1 MSDEINNTT
10 KSSIWDEV
18 DNPEETPAV
27 EGEPVEEFPPKAETE
42 EAPDDA
48 GALQPEDAEI
58 ESQAEDARLPGMETD
73 ADEEPEEETIPDEDI
88 NIEEDVPKKEEPVK
102 AKEDKG
108 DKKKKNFFAFVIN
121 DIKNFKTLDKKIK
134 IMYFVFIV
142 AAVVFVISAG
152 YLISYQIRVA
162 KERKAWQ
169 ELVDSKIVVIDAD
182 SIGLD
187 AMVDN
192 LALAAQ
198 EKEEEE
204 EEKVI
209 LPEYLPFYEQ
219 NNDMVGWIRLD
230 GTVIDYPVMHTP
242 DYVDENGIIGQKYI
256 HRDFNGEESTSGAI
270 FIDFRCTMD
279 PRSDNLILYGHHMR
293 NGTMFKAIMNYENK
307 DFYEEHKIIEFDTL
321 YEKGEYEVFSAF
333 RDRIYNSTDTNYKF
347 YYFIDSETKEDFD
360 YNIENLCSKSLYDTG
375 VVPEYG
381 DELIM
386 LVTCAYHTNE
396 GRFVV
401 CARKVKDEETE

>member
-1 MSDEINNTT
+1 MSDEIKNTSE
-10 KSSIWDEV
+10 SSIWDEV
-18 DNPEETPAV
+18 DET
-27 EGEPVEEFPPKAETE
+27 PKAEPEVAEQEAPAPEAEATAEAEVAEATVETEALE
-42 EAPDDA
+42 EA
-48 GALQPEDAEI
+48 
-58 ESQAEDARLPGMETD
+58 
-73 ADEEPEEETIPDEDI
+73 EEETIPDEDI
-88 NIEEDVPKKEEPVK
+88 NIEEDIPKEDKPVK
-102 AKEDKG
+102 AEEDKD
-108 DKKKKNFFAFVIN
+108 DKKKKNFFALVIN
-121 DIKNFKTLDKKIK
+121 DIKNFKTLDKKLK
-134 IMYFVFIV
+134 IMYFVFAV
-142 AAVVFVISAG
+142 AAVIFAISAG
-152 YLISYQIRVA
+152 YLISYQVRIA

-192 LALAAQ
+192 MALAAQ
-198 EKEEEE
+198 EKEEE

-242 DYVDENGIIGQKYI
+242 DYVDEDGIIGQKYI

-293 NGTMFKAIMNYENK
+293 NGTMFKAIMNYEK
-307 DFYEEHKIIEFDTL
+307 KEFYEEHKIIEFDTL

-381 DELIM
+381 DDIIM

-401 CARKVKDEETE
+401 CARKSKDEETE

>member
-1 MSDEINNTT
+1 MSDEIKNTSE
-10 KSSIWDEV
+10 SSIWDEV
-18 DNPEETPAV
+18 DET
-27 EGEPVEEFPPKAETE
+27 PKAEPEVAEQEAPAPEAEATAEAEVAEATVETEALE
-42 EAPDDA
+42 EA
-48 GALQPEDAEI
+48 
-58 ESQAEDARLPGMETD
+58 
-73 ADEEPEEETIPDEDI
+73 EEETIPDEDI
-88 NIEEDVPKKEEPVK
+88 NIEEDIPKEDKPVK
-102 AKEDKG
+102 AEEDKD
-108 DKKKKNFFAFVIN
+108 DKKKKNFFALVIN
-121 DIKNFKTLDKKIK
+121 DIKNFKTLDKKLK
-134 IMYFVFIV
+134 IMYFVFAV
-142 AAVVFVISAG
+142 AAVIFAISAG
-152 YLISYQIRVA
+152 YLISYQVRIA

-192 LALAAQ
+192 MALAAQ
-198 EKEEEE
+198 EKEEE

-242 DYVDENGIIGQKYI
+242 DYVDEDGIIGQKYI

-293 NGTMFKAIMNYENK
+293 NGTMFKAIMNYEK
-307 DFYEEHKIIEFDTL
+307 KEFYEEHKIIEFDTL

-381 DELIM
+381 DDIIM

-401 CARKVKDEETE
+401 CARKIKDEETE

>member
-1 MSDEINNTT
+1 MSDEIKNTSE
-10 KSSIWDEV
+10 SSIWDEV
-18 DNPEETPAV
+18 DET
-27 EGEPVEEFPPKAETE
+27 PKAEAEAEVAEQEAPAPEAEATVEAEMAEATAETEALE
-42 EAPDDA
+42 EA
-48 GALQPEDAEI
+48 
-58 ESQAEDARLPGMETD
+58 
-73 ADEEPEEETIPDEDI
+73 EEETIPDEDI
-88 NIEEDVPKKEEPVK
+88 NIEEDIPKEDKPVK
-102 AKEDKG
+102 AKEDKD
-108 DKKKKNFFAFVIN
+108 DKKKKNFFALVIN
-121 DIKNFKTLDKKIK
+121 DIKNFKTLDKKLK
-134 IMYFVFIV
+134 IMYFVFVV
-142 AAVVFVISAG
+142 AAVIFAISAG
-152 YLISYQIRVA
+152 YLISYQVRIA

-192 LALAAQ
+192 MALAAQ
-198 EKEEEE
+198 EKEEE

-242 DYVDENGIIGQKYI
+242 DYVDEDGIIGQKYI

-293 NGTMFKAIMNYENK
+293 NGTMFKAIMNYEK
-307 DFYEEHKIIEFDTL
+307 KEFYEEHKIIEFDTL

-381 DELIM
+381 DDIIM

-401 CARKVKDEETE
+401 CARKIKDEETE

>member
-1 MSDEINNTT
+1 MSDEIKNTSE
-10 KSSIWDEV
+10 SSIWDEV
-18 DNPEETPAV
+18 DET
-27 EGEPVEEFPPKAETE
+27 PKAEAEPEVAEQEAPAPEAEATAEAE
-42 EAPDDA
+42 EAEA
-48 GALQPEDAEI
+48 TVETEAPEEA
-58 ESQAEDARLPGMETD
+58 
-73 ADEEPEEETIPDEDI
+73 EEETIPDEDI
-88 NIEEDVPKKEEPVK
+88 NIEEDIPKENKPVK
-102 AKEDKG
+102 AKEDK
-108 DKKKKNFFAFVIN
+108 DDRKKKNFFALVIN
-121 DIKNFKTLDKKIK
+121 DIKNFKTLDKKLK
-134 IMYFVFIV
+134 IMYFVFVV
-142 AAVVFVISAG
+142 AAVIFAISAG
-152 YLISYQIRVA
+152 YLISYQVRIA

-192 LALAAQ
+192 MALAAQ

-242 DYVDENGIIGQKYI
+242 DYVDEDGIIGQKYI

-293 NGTMFKAIMNYENK
+293 NGTMFKAIMNYEK
-307 DFYEEHKIIEFDTL
+307 KEFYEEHKIIEFDTL

-375 VVPEYG
+375 IVPEYG
-381 DELIM
+381 DDIIM

-401 CARKVKDEETE
+401 CARKIKDEETE

>member
-1 MSDEINNTT
+1 MSDEIKNTSE
-10 KSSIWDEV
+10 SSIWDEV
-18 DNPEETPAV
+18 DET
-27 EGEPVEEFPPKAETE
+27 PKAEAEVAEQEAPAPEAEAIVEAEVAEATVEAEAPE
-42 EAPDDA
+42 EA
-48 GALQPEDAEI
+48 
-58 ESQAEDARLPGMETD
+58 
-73 ADEEPEEETIPDEDI
+73 EEETIPDEDI
-88 NIEEDVPKKEEPVK
+88 NIEEDIPKEKKPVK
-102 AKEDKG
+102 AEEDKD
-108 DKKKKNFFAFVIN
+108 DKKKKNFFALVIN
-121 DIKNFKTLDKKIK
+121 DIKNFKTLDKKLK
-134 IMYFVFIV
+134 IMYFVFVV
-142 AAVVFVISAG
+142 AAVIFAISAG
-152 YLISYQIRVA
+152 YLISYQVRIA

-192 LALAAQ
+192 MALAAQ

-204 EEKVI
+204 EEKDI

-242 DYVDENGIIGQKYI
+242 DYVDEDGIIGQKYI

-293 NGTMFKAIMNYENK
+293 NGTMFKAIMNYEK
-307 DFYEEHKIIEFDTL
+307 KEFYEEHKIIEFDTL

-375 VVPEYG
+375 IVPEYG
-381 DELIM
+381 DDIIM

-401 CARKVKDEETE
+401 CARKIKDEETE

>member
-1 MSDEINNTT
+1 MSDEIKNIT

-18 DNPEETPAV
+18 DET
-27 EGEPVEEFPPKAETE
+27 PKAEAEVAEQEAPAPEAEATVEAEVAEAEVSDAEPEAPAPETEATVETEALE
-42 EAPDDA
+42 EA
-48 GALQPEDAEI
+48 
-58 ESQAEDARLPGMETD
+58 
-73 ADEEPEEETIPDEDI
+73 EEETIPDEDI
-88 NIEEDVPKKEEPVK
+88 NIEEDVPKKHESVK

-121 DIKNFKTLDKKIK
+121 DIKNFKALDKKIK

-293 NGTMFKAIMNYENK
+293 NGTMFKAIM
-307 DFYEEHKIIEFDTL
+307 
-321 YEKGEYEVFSAF
+321 
-333 RDRIYNSTDTNYKF
+333 RIRIFMRS
-347 YYFIDSETKEDFD
+347 I
-360 YNIENLCSKSLYDTG
+360 KS
-375 VVPEYG
+375 
-381 DELIM
+381 
-386 LVTCAYHTNE
+386 
-396 GRFVV
+396 
-401 CARKVKDEETE
+401 

>member
-10 KSSIWDEV
+10 ESSIWDEV
-18 DNPEETPAV
+18 DETPKAEAEVAEQEAPAPETPADAEV
-27 EGEPVEEFPPKAETE
+27 SDAEPEAPAPETE
-42 EAPDDA
+42 AEATVETEAP
-48 GALQPEDAEI
+48 
-58 ESQAEDARLPGMETD
+58 
-73 ADEEPEEETIPDEDI
+73 EEAEEETIPDEDI
-88 NIEEDVPKKEEPVK
+88 NIEEDIPKEDKPVK
-102 AKEDKG
+102 AEEKD
-108 DKKKKNFFAFVIN
+108 DKKKKNFFALVIN
-121 DIKNFKTLDKKIK
+121 DIKNFKTLDKKLK
-134 IMYFVFIV
+134 IMYFVFVV
-142 AAVVFVISAG
+142 AAVIFAISAG
-152 YLISYQIRVA
+152 YLISYQVRIA

-192 LALAAQ
+192 MALAAQ

-242 DYVDENGIIGQKYI
+242 DYVDEDGIIGQKYI

-293 NGTMFKAIMNYENK
+293 NGTMFKAIMNYEK
-307 DFYEEHKIIEFDTL
+307 KEFYEEHKIIEFDTL

-375 VVPEYG
+375 IVPEYG
-381 DELIM
+381 DDIIM

-401 CARKVKDEETE
+401 CARKIKDEETE

>member
-1 MSDEINNTT
+1 MSDEIKNTSE
-10 KSSIWDEV
+10 SSIWDEV
-18 DNPEETPAV
+18 DET
-27 EGEPVEEFPPKAETE
+27 PKAEAEAEVAEQEAPAPEAEATVEAEMAEATAETEALE
-42 EAPDDA
+42 EA
-48 GALQPEDAEI
+48 
-58 ESQAEDARLPGMETD
+58 
-73 ADEEPEEETIPDEDI
+73 EEETIPDEDI
-88 NIEEDVPKKEEPVK
+88 NIEEDIPKEDKPVK
-102 AKEDKG
+102 AKEDKD
-108 DKKKKNFFAFVIN
+108 DKKKKNFFALVIN
-121 DIKNFKTLDKKIK
+121 DIKNFKTLDKKLK
-134 IMYFVFIV
+134 IMYFVFVV
-142 AAVVFVISAG
+142 AAVIFAISAG
-152 YLISYQIRVA
+152 YLISYQVRIA

-192 LALAAQ
+192 MALAAQ
-198 EKEEEE
+198 EKEEE

-242 DYVDENGIIGQKYI
+242 DYVDEDGIIGQKYI

-293 NGTMFKAIMNYENK
+293 NGTMFKAIMNYEK
-307 DFYEEHKIIEFDTL
+307 KEFYEEHKIIEFDTL

-375 VVPEYG
+375 IVPEYG
-381 DELIM
+381 DDIIM

-401 CARKVKDEETE
+401 CARKIKDEETE